1 LWPAG
6 PADHTSCDYISNK
19 VFERWL
25 PPQQSITEDE
35 FEESMGC
42 MYLKV
47 RNKDDDN
54 NKQTKNNNF

>member
-6 PADHTSCDYISNK
+6 PADQTSYGYISNK

-35 FEESMGC
+35 FEESMGR

-47 RNKDDDN
+47 CNKDDDN
-54 NKQTKNNNF
+54 NKETKNNHF